1 MRYKIQK
8 AYKILGQ
15 LQTQRDK
22 SAKHEDKSG
31 GDFSPPREEWE
42 PCLRE
47 QITKHPKLAVNLSLI
62 AGVVIGCW
70 VKR

>member
-1 MRYKIQK
+1 MMRYKIHE

-15 LQTQRDK
+15 LQEQRDS
-22 SAKHEDKSG
+22 SAKPESEPDFLPPTED
-31 GDFSPPREEWE
+31 WE

-47 QITKHPKLAVNLSLI
+47 QITSHPSLVVNLSLI
-62 AGVVIGCW
+62 AGVVMGCW